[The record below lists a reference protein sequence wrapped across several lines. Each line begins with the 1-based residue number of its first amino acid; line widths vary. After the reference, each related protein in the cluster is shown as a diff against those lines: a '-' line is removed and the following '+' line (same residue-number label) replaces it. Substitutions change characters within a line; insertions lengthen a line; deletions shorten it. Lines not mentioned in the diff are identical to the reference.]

1 MDKEL
6 KAWTIV
12 YGLDSTILRYKIQRE
27 LIALGNFS
35 VKPLISFLMADTT
48 FEHEPRCLAAEAL
61 GIIGGEEATEGLI
74 SALLRP
80 FDAKD
85 PVLKLEEESVRDC
98 ICHALESIGDARTI
112 PALLFA
118 LETYHL
124 VGAGE
129 ALAGFKEKKA
139 IPILIKMLEDSFK
152 RIRISDTIIKFGR
165 DAAGEL
171 VKTTKI
177 KEVNQGY
184 EMLPSIERRAE
195 AARLLGLIGDKDSAV
210 FLVDLLDDEQSV
222 VRFESAISLITLL
235 QRHAP
240 QKAIET
246 IQSLMNELSLER
258 KLRAQEVLQWE
269 KK

>member
-12 YGLDSTILRYKIQRE
+12 YGLDSTILRYTIQRE
-27 LIALGNFS
+27 LISLGNYA
-35 VKPLISFLMADTT
+35 VRPLIAFVITDTT

-61 GIIGGEEATEGLI
+61 GIIRGEEATEGLL

-80 FDAKD
+80 FDVMD
-85 PVLKLEEESVRDC
+85 PVLKLEEEIVRDC
-98 ICHALESIGDARTI
+98 ICHALESIGDARAI

-124 VGAGE
+124 AGAGE
-129 ALAGFKEKKA
+129 ALAGFREKKA

-152 RIRISDTIIKFGR
+152 RIRVSDTIIKFGR
-165 DAAGEL
+165 DAVDEL
-171 VKTTKI
+171 IKTTGE
-177 KEVNQGY
+177 KEANHGY
-184 EMLPSIERRAE
+184 EILPSIERRAE
-195 AARLLGLIGDKDSAV
+195 AARLLGSIGDKDSAV

-222 VRFESAISLITLL
+222 VRFESAIALVSLL
-235 QRHAP
+235 QRHVP
-240 QKAIET
+240 KKTIET
-246 IQSLMNELSLER
+246 IESLLNELSLER